1 MVNVQELSGRSLA
14 VVLFTVDKD
23 GEDQFASRAGTARYE
38 DGGLHV
44 DWPEGGVPF
53 RIPDSAYERIARSN
67 EVGKAETGCDYWV
80 ILSVKRWPDGKTI
93 ADADE
98 QQSGMT
104 VPEWWK

>member
-1 MVNVQELSGRSLA
+1 MVNLRELSGRSLA

-23 GEDQFASRAGTARYE
+23 GEDPFASRAGVARYE
-38 DGGLHV
+38 DGGLLV

-53 RIPDSAYERIARSN
+53 RVPESAYERIALCN
-67 EVGKAETGCDYWV
+67 EIGKTETGCDYWV

-98 QQSGMT
+98 QPIGIKA
-104 VPEWWK
+104 PDWWK